1 MTILKSNGDIITCT
15 VEEYKQIYKPTIE
28 TVNIPNVW
36 FPNQPSVPN
45 DWTITTSATLED
57 EQKTIMGII
66 IYETKI

>member
-1 MTILKSNGDIITCT
+1 MTIFKSNGDVITCT

-45 DWTITTSATLED
+45 NWIVTASTTLED
-57 EQKTIMGII
+57 E
-66 IYETKI
+66 

>member
-1 MTILKSNGDIITCT
+1 MTIFKSNGDVITCT

-28 TVNIPNVW
+28 TVNIPSVW

-57 EQKTIMGII
+57 E
-66 IYETKI
+66 